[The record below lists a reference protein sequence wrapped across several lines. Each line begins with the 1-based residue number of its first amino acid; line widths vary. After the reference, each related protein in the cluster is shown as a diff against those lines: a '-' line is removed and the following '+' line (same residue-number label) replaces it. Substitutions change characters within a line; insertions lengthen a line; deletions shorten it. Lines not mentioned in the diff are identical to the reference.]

1 MSPTTKHYVGI
12 ALALA
17 AAILFFLN
25 LQRVANLGMNALA
38 FLLLIM
44 GIVLITSSRRSKNN
58 Q

>member
-1 MSPTTKHYVGI
+1 MSPTTKRYVGI

-17 AAILFFLN
+17 AAVVFFLN

-44 GIVLITSSRRSKNN
+44 GIVFITSSRRAKNN
-58 Q
+58 